1 MKTVKAL
8 STTAGEYGRREK
20 GDVFEVTDS
29 LARQLVAKGIVEETD
44 EDVTEKPAE
53 LSAEDQAAGK
63 TAGKTAE
70 DVEQPKEKR
79 VTGGVNIADN
89 TGKEKQQVNTPAT
102 PSKTG
107 KKGE

>member
-44 EDVTEKPAE
+44 EEVTEKPAE
-53 LSAEDQAAGK
+53 LSAEDQA
-63 TAGKTAE
+63 AGKTAE

-79 VTGGVNIADN
+79 VTGGVNITDN